1 MAPLRVHR
9 QTVAC
14 GMSKYIKHRWTIPL
28 SQSEHLLDSKVFSL
42 SLSSQYSTGYRK
54 MSKTIFITGSS
65 SGVGL
70 ASAKLFYEKGWNIV
84 ATMRTPGKDKELK
97 QLDPSRML
105 VLRLDL
111 TDVATIQ
118 PALDQGIKKFGK
130 IDVLLNNAGYSL
142 FGIFETFT
150 PEMIQA
156 QYQVNV
162 FG

>member
-1 MAPLRVHR
+1 
-9 QTVAC
+9 
-14 GMSKYIKHRWTIPL
+14 
-28 SQSEHLLDSKVFSL
+28 
-42 SLSSQYSTGYRK
+42 

-70 ASAKLFYEKGWNIV
+70 ASAKLFYEKGWNVV

-97 QLDPSRML
+97 QLDSSRML
-105 VLRLDL
+105 ILRLDL
-111 TDVATIQ
+111 ADVATIQ